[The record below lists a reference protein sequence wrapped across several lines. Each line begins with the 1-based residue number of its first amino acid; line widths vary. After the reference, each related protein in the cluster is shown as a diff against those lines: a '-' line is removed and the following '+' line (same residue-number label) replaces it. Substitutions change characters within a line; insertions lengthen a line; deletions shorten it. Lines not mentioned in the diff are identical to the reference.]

1 MEHLTDIVDYG
12 IIGLLFFMSIVSL
25 TIFIERLIFFARID
39 ISTFTSIKR
48 LENTLSK
55 NLTTVATI
63 ASNAPYIGLLGTIL
77 AIMQTFLDMANS
89 DFIGTKIMSSLAL
102 ALKTTAIGLGVA
114 ILAVV
119 FYNILVRRV
128 ESFLA
133 EFDSEEV

>member
-1 MEHLTDIVDYG
+1 
-12 IIGLLFFMSIVSL
+12 
-25 TIFIERLIFFARID
+25 
-39 ISTFTSIKR
+39 
-48 LENTLSK
+48 
-55 NLTTVATI
+55 
-63 ASNAPYIGLLGTIL
+63 
-77 AIMQTFLDMANS
+77 
-89 DFIGTKIMSSLAL
+89 MSSLAL